1 MNWKLIIIGGL
12 AFWLKL
18 RAFTNILGLGVT
30 GLIIHEG
37 ILDPL
42 YVAHETLWIEPL
54 RQDPLD
60 MAAVLPRWIVVS
72 LISSLVVA
80 GLYDCLRKAFEG
92 PGWRKGMTWGLY
104 LAIFSFVTLLGY
116 SGVIA
121 LPMTIVIW
129 WGIDGLILFVL
140 GGAAMGWAGERFA
153 GGDRSI

>member
-12 AFWLKL
+12 VFWLV
-18 RAFTNILGLGVT
+18 TNVLGLGVT
-30 GLIIHEG
+30 GPIIHEM

-42 YVAHETLWIEPL
+42 YMANESLWIEPL
-54 RQDPLD
+54 RQDPPD
-60 MAAVLPRWIVVS
+60 MAAVMPRWIVVS

-80 GLYDCLRKAFEG
+80 GLYSCLRNSFEG
-92 PGWRKGMTWGLY
+92 PGWKCGMTWGFY
-104 LAIFSFVTLLGY
+104 LAILSCVTLVSY

-129 WGIDGLILFVL
+129 WSIDGLVLFLL

-153 GGDRSI
+153 GDV